1 MEPVLLQAQFSK
13 ATTLV
18 DGGWRLS
25 FDLGED
31 MDKEVTEV
39 RKLKDE
45 HLFIVVLTEAEYI
58 RQRGKA

>member
-1 MEPVLLQAQFSK
+1 
-13 ATTLV
+13 
-18 DGGWRLS
+18 
-25 FDLGED
+25 